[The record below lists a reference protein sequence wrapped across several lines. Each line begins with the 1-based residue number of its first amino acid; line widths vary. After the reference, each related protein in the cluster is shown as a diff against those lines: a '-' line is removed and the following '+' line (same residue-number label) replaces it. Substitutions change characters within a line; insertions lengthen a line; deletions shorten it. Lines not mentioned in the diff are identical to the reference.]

1 MVDGIPWPSP
11 YLLFGKV
18 HLTSGFRWEH
28 RMRLTTLGLLIMAL
42 TYGLIAVGVTA
53 NAQQPGNIPRIVYL
67 DGRSAADASH
77 FFDVFRQGLRELGYV
92 EGQHLVV
99 EASYAEGKHER
110 LAALAAELVRSQVS
124 VIVTAGLV
132 ATRAAQQATTTIPI
146 VQAQGGD
153 LVLAGLVASLARPG
167 GNITG
172 LSIQDVEGG
181 GKRLELLKAAV
192 PHASRIAVLWNA
204 AQPAKVIEWQQV
216 QEAGRVLGVTLSS
229 VEVRGAHDFARA
241 FATLTAARPDALF
254 TLSDNL
260 TVRHRQQIVDFATT
274 QRLPMRS
281 EVKEFAEAGGLMTYG
296 GSLTAMNRRAATYV
310 DKILKGAKPADL
322 PVEQPMK
329 FELVINLKTAK
340 ALGLT
345 IPPMLLYQAD
355 EVIQ

>member
-1 MVDGIPWPSP
+1 MD
-11 YLLFGKV
+11 
-18 HLTSGFRWEH
+18 
-28 RMRLTTLGLLIMAL
+28 
-42 TYGLIAVGVTA
+42 GLIAVGLTA

-67 DGRSAADASH
+67 DGRSVADASH
-77 FFDVFRQGLRELGYV
+77 FFDVFRQGLRDLGYV

-99 EASYAEGKHER
+99 ESYYAEGKPER
-110 LAALAAELVRSQVS
+110 LAALAAEVVGSQVS

-172 LSIQDVEGG
+172 LSIQDVEVG
-181 GKRLELLKAAV
+181 GKRLELLKEAV

-204 AQPAKVIEWQQV
+204 AQPAKALEWQQV
-216 QEAGRVLGVTLSS
+216 QAAGRVLGVTLFS
-229 VEVRGAHDFARA
+229 VEVRGSHDFDRA
-241 FATLTAARPDALF
+241 FATLSAARPDALL

-274 QRLPMRS
+274 QRLPMLS

-345 IPPMLLYQAD
+345 IPPTVLYQAD

>member
-1 MVDGIPWPSP
+1 M
-11 YLLFGKV
+11 
-18 HLTSGFRWEH
+18 
-28 RMRLTTLGLLIMAL
+28 MRHII
-42 TYGLIAVGVTA
+42 GLIVPLALGILSA
-53 NAQQPGNIPRIVYL
+53 LLLAEAQQPENIPRIVYL

-77 FFDVFRQGLRELGYV
+77 FFDIFRQGLRELGYV

-99 EASYAEGKHER
+99 KSYYAAGKPER

-172 LSIQDVEGG
+172 LSIQDVEVG
-181 GKRLELLKAAV
+181 GKRLELLKEAV

-204 AQPAKVIEWQQV
+204 AQPAKVLEWQQV
-216 QEAGRVLGVTLSS
+216 QAAGRALGVTLSS
-229 VEVRGAHDFARA
+229 VEVRGSHDFDRA
-241 FATLTAARPDALF
+241 FATITTARPDAWL

-274 QRLPMRS
+274 QRLPMLS
-281 EVKEFAEAGGLMTYG
+281 EVREFAEAGGLMTYG

-310 DKILKGAKPADL
+310 DKILKGVKPADL

-345 IPPMLLYQAD
+345 IPPMVLYQAD
-355 EVIQ
+355 EVIR